1 MCFVDHVLSIISI
14 IELVDI
20 DVDLRG
26 TGEEVTTVG
35 ESNFSATLNGDRL
48 VGLET
53 LLENV
58 HHTNSVSETY
68 DQMEA

>member
-1 MCFVDHVLSIISI
+1 MCFVDHILSILSSV
-14 IELVDI
+14 ELIDI
-20 DVDLRG
+20 DVALRS
-26 TGEEVTTVG
+26 TSEEVTTVG
-35 ESNFSATLNGDRL
+35 ESYFSATLDGDRL

-68 DQMEA
+68 DQMES